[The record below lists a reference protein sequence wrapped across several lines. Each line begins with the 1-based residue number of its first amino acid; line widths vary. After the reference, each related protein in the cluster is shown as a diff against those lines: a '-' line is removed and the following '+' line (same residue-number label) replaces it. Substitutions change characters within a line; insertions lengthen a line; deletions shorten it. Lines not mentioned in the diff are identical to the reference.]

1 MTGASSNHVFSSFNC
16 LYSMVLADPYAS
28 YVYLDLGITDELLN
42 KLYSHFE
49 TVLQIQGKMKSTGII
64 GYRRLDWDHFPE
76 WFSISKNRR
85 QRGGY
90 SWKVI
95 PLVDV
100 FLEWKAIVYWIDA
113 GCVIREGISRE
124 VTMARHYGLY
134 SPRSRHTVSR
144 WVYPKT
150 QEFLVN
156 NHIIPHEVSGDFP
169 MVSGGLLI
177 MDYANTTLL
186 ESFIIP
192 YYKCAYTQKC
202 ITPVGSDMGNH
213 RQDQSV
219 LTVMIAALGIPC
231 SGSPSFVYHPAL
243 WQDKNNNETLTTI
256 ILNNLLLKIQDT
268 YSIHITN
275 RIHSLSGIQYTA
287 EDYRV
292 ITRPRDNGWPI
303 KAHSCA

>member
-28 YVYLDLGITDELLN
+28 YMYLDLGIEDELLN

-134 SPRSRHTVSR
+134 SPRSRHTVSV

-156 NHIIPHEVSGDFP
+156 HHVIPHAVSGDFP

-177 MDYANTTLL
+177 MDYANRTIL

-202 ITPVGSDMGNH
+202 ITPIGSDMGNH

-243 WQDKNNNETLTTI
+243 WQDKNNNETLTTT
-256 ILNNLLLKIQDT
+256 ILGNLVLKIQDT
-268 YSIHITN
+268 YSIRVTN
-275 RIHSLSGIQYTA
+275 RMYNTSEFYYTR
-287 EDYRV
+287 EEYPF
-292 ITRPRDNGWPI
+292 ISRPRDSGWPL
-303 KAHSCA
+303 KDNS